1 MLNGLQLQVLSLLR
15 ISKMHKVKFYHLFKL
30 LLAVNSKLP
39 DLFLAHYYSERLS
52 ALQQDHLYFT
62 LNADKKQSKITL
74 IHN

>member
-15 ISKMHKVKFYHLFKL
+15 ISKMHKVKFYHL